1 MTPWI
6 FASFGPET
14 LGIQSSY
21 KLAPELLRAGI
32 RLAPQVRC
40 EPIYRCVRKEKKTM
54 RQKRSL
60 ALVGSLLVLMVAIAC
75 GPPANPPPPKWT
87 FENPSA
93 STTGARAS
101 SQEPSRTAAADTMRE
116 TGSRSSLDALRDQ
129 SQATT
134 GPLRDIYFAF
144 DRYDLQGSAQETLK
158 ANAEWLKANPAARV
172 QIEGHCDDR
181 GTVEYNL
188 ALGDR
193 RAHTV
198 REYLVTLGVGIDRL
212 SVISYGEEIP
222 VCKEQTEN
230 CWEKNRRARFVV
242 LSDRST

>member
-1 MTPWI
+1 
-6 FASFGPET
+6 
-14 LGIQSSY
+14 
-21 KLAPELLRAGI
+21 
-32 RLAPQVRC
+32 
-40 EPIYRCVRKEKKTM
+40 M
-54 RQKRSL
+54 REKRSL
-60 ALVGSLLVLMVAIAC
+60 PLGGSLLVLMVAMAC
-75 GPPANPPPPKWT
+75 GPTANPPPPKWT

-93 STTGARAS
+93 STPGAKAS
-101 SQEPSRTAAADTMRE
+101 AQEPSRSAAADTMRE
-116 TGSRSSLDALRDQ
+116 TGSRSSLDALRTDQ
-129 SQATT
+129 STATA
-134 GPLRDIYFAF
+134 GPLRDVYFAF

-158 ANAEWLKANPAARV
+158 ANAEWLMANPAARV

-193 RAHTV
+193 RAHAA
-198 REYLVTLGVGIDRL
+198 REYLVTLGIGIDRL